1 MPKDT
6 APGLDDLLVVNALT
20 RIDGKLDKLDDRLD
34 EQSKILVT
42 QQGILDE
49 HVRRT
54 DLLEQ
59 KLESDIKAAKDQLP
73 KEIGDHLKAERLALA
88 KTGLKIFG
96 VLAALG
102 SGGFG
107 LKELISAILKFWG

>member
-6 APGLDDLLVVNALT
+6 AGLDDLLVVNALS
-20 RIDGKLDKLDDRLD
+20 RIDGKLEKIDDRLD
-34 EQSKILVT
+34 EQGKILIT

-54 DLLEQ
+54 NLLED
-59 KLESDIKAAKDQLP
+59 KIAADVKAVKEQLP
-73 KEIGDHLKAERLALA
+73 KEISEHLKAERISLA
-88 KTGLKIFG
+88 KTGLKVFG
-96 VLAALG
+96 VVAALG

-107 LKELISAILKFWG
+107 LKELISAILKFWN